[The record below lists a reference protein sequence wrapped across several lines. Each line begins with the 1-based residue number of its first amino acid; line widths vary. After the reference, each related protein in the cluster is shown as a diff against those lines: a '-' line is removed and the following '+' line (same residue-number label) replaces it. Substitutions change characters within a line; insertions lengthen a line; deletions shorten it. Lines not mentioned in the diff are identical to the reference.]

1 MKTLALLIIAGI
13 MSAASYSASATEPGE
28 TTTMNC
34 YKNSQ
39 GRYIC
44 EERDEPEP
52 DAPPPPPII
61 FKHKHV

>member
-28 TTTMNC
+28 TTTMECTRTVAGNLEC
-34 YKNSQ
+34 SK
-39 GRYIC
+39 
-44 EERDEPEP
+44 RDEPEP